1 MVLNKQN
8 WSTATGD
15 CDRGAW
21 LISPHGVGC
30 QSGVMSGAPGH
41 SKGEGREAKAP
52 LPPWPQHHRCG
63 WTQSSSLPNVDTSA
77 QEVAMVELAHGLTPL
92 AISQVWKYQLF
103 CWEEKKT
110 SPGPKPSCG
119 SYCFYSPTLTRTLQL
134 SFGPIAS
141 GKLLPLKAIHGPETK
156 SVPPLK
162 PPLNAGAWRAP
173 LPSSLQ
179 SNRPPALVPSDHSS
193 VFFAASSFSAHL
205 LLFSLYLGIH

>member
-1 MVLNKQN
+1 MPVRGDE
-8 WSTATGD
+8 WSTRPQQRRRQRSQGPPATL
-15 CDRGAW
+15 ASAPQVW
-21 LISPHGVGC
+21 LDTVKQSPKCGHQCSGGC
-30 QSGVMSGAPGH
+30 SGGTGP
-41 SKGEGREAKAP
+41 R
-52 LPPWPQHHRCG
+52 
-63 WTQSSSLPNVDTSA
+63 
-77 QEVAMVELAHGLTPL
+77 LTPL

-141 GKLLPLKAIHGPETK
+141 GKLLPLKATHGPATK

-193 VFFAASSFSAHL
+193 VFFAASSLSAHL